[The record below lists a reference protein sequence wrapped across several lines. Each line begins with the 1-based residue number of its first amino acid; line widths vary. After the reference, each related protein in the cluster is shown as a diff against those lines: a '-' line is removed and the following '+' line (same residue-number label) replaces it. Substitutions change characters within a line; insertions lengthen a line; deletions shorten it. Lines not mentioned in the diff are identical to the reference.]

1 MRKNMIRRVALSAL
15 AITMSVSMLTGC
27 NKKKDNSSATKVVE
41 YDVMDYVT
49 TLGVY
54 TGLTETEEITNVTD
68 DDVQAELD
76 SLVSQHTTTTEVTDR
91 PAQTGDTVKIE
102 YTRTP
107 DGAEGETKS
116 DYSVTLG
123 SGDLSEAVENNIM
136 AMNIGETKTFALK
149 ENEDTTDET
158 TGETT
163 SSEVNVTYTVTLN
176 SISQKVVPEVN
187 DEFISTNTEYATLEE
202 YKKATKESLQKTEEE
217 SAVTT
222 TKTNLLKQVI
232 DDSTVVGTPA
242 YIYNLNYNSIC
253 QNYGM
258 YASYFGTDL
267 EGYLKQA
274 GMTMDDIKNSAVE
287 STIQVLVTEAILK
300 DAKKEVTDD
309 DYQAQVDKI
318 TEQQGIT
325 EEKLLESYSKED
337 LMLTTTVQKAL
348 DYLYDTNKDGITVT
362 HVDPADVSSETVA
375 TE

>member
-1 MRKNMIRRVALSAL
+1 MIRRVALSAL

-149 ENEDTTDET
+149 ENEDKTDET

-187 DEFISTNTEYATLEE
+187 DEFISTNTEYATF
-202 YKKATKESLQKTEEE
+202 SC
-217 SAVTT
+217 
-222 TKTNLLKQVI
+222 
-232 DDSTVVGTPA
+232 
-242 YIYNLNYNSIC
+242 YNN
-253 QNYGM
+253 
-258 YASYFGTDL
+258 
-267 EGYLKQA
+267 
-274 GMTMDDIKNSAVE
+274 
-287 STIQVLVTEAILK
+287 
-300 DAKKEVTDD
+300 
-309 DYQAQVDKI
+309 
-318 TEQQGIT
+318 
-325 EEKLLESYSKED
+325 
-337 LMLTTTVQKAL
+337 
-348 DYLYDTNKDGITVT
+348 
-362 HVDPADVSSETVA
+362 
-375 TE
+375 

>member
-1 MRKNMIRRVALSAL
+1 
-15 AITMSVSMLTGC
+15 
-27 NKKKDNSSATKVVE
+27 
-41 YDVMDYVT
+41 
-49 TLGVY
+49 
-54 TGLTETEEITNVTD
+54 
-68 DDVQAELD
+68 
-76 SLVSQHTTTTEVTDR
+76 
-91 PAQTGDTVKIE
+91 
-102 YTRTP
+102 
-107 DGAEGETKS
+107 
-116 DYSVTLG
+116 
-123 SGDLSEAVENNIM
+123 M

-149 ENEDTTDET
+149 ENEDKTDET

-287 STIQVLVTEAILK
+287 STIQVLVAEAILK